1 MKKYLKILG
10 IIFFSIIL
18 IISSSGCLNDST
30 VPSEKINT
38 TTDMNEDGSYYS
50 KEDVAKYIKT
60 YNHLPPNYITKSEA
74 RKFGWSGG
82 PLEKYAPG
90 KRIGGDIFTNRQKV
104 LPNGDYYE
112 CDITDNDSN
121 TRGAK
126 RIVYSTDG
134 RVYYTENHY
143 KTFVELN

>member
-1 MKKYLKILG
+1 MKKYLKIIG
-10 IIFFSIIL
+10 IIFFCIIL
-18 IISSSGCLNDST
+18 VVSSSGCLSDTST
-30 VPSEKINT
+30 DTEKINST
-38 TTDMNEDGSYYS
+38 SNINEDGSYYS
-50 KEDVAKYIKT
+50 KDDVAKYIKT
-60 YNHLPPNYITKSEA
+60 YNHLPSNYVTKSKA
-74 RKFGWSGG
+74 RELGWSGG

-90 KRIGGDIFTNRQKV
+90 KRIGGDKFTNRQKV
-104 LPNGDYYE
+104 LPTGEYYE

-134 RVYYTENHY
+134 RVYYTEDHY